1 MISLQTRLLLPLAYV
16 FATSTVFGQLLD
28 QDSPSYD
35 SVTSTALSQL
45 PELATPSTASGA
57 ATTAQFFGGASAD
70 NGLSFGNSFSSGQ
83 ALDINGEIH
92 VESAHIG
99 TTGNLYLVS
108 QVGEQ
113 LLFRDANGAYQPWDL
128 NVATLQ
134 ATTANTNLKAIEA
147 LTIVDDV
154 ALGQAGVS
162 GVTLNIFFA
171 YDTSAMPGELY
182 YSGSPLVLSIT
193 EEVVVPSDPQS
204 LTLFNAN
211 IHQQIIQADCI
222 QCHVAGGAASITRLV
237 YVGGTSSSVASLNYN
252 TLLDFV
258 QTAINASNVLI
269 SKPQG
274 ALAHGGGLRLVQ
286 GSASLNN
293 WIEFVNALQ
302 VDAGN

>member
-1 MISLQTRLLLPLAYV
+1 MISLRTRLILPLAYV
-16 FATSTVFGQLLD
+16 FAA
-28 QDSPSYD
+28 
-35 SVTSTALSQL
+35 STAIGQL

-99 TTGNLYLVS
+99 TTGNLYLVA

-134 ATTANTNLKAIEA
+134 ATTVNTNLKAVEA

-171 YDTSAMPGELY
+171 YDTSAMDHRWFYLLPRRL
-182 YSGSPLVLSIT
+182 SCLRTRRVSPCSMPISTSKLSRLIAFSAMWL
-193 EEVVVPSDPQS
+193 EGRPVS
-204 LTLFNAN
+204 LAWSTWEA
-211 IHQQIIQADCI
+211 
-222 QCHVAGGAASITRLV
+222 
-237 YVGGTSSSVASLNYN
+237 
-252 TLLDFV
+252 LLPLWP
-258 QTAINASNVLI
+258 A
-269 SKPQG
+269 
-274 ALAHGGGLRLVQ
+274 
-286 GSASLNN
+286 
-293 WIEFVNALQ
+293 
-302 VDAGN
+302 

>member
-1 MISLQTRLLLPLAYV
+1 MISLRTRLLLPLAYIL
-16 FATSTVFGQLLD
+16 ATSTAFG
-28 QDSPSYD
+28 
-35 SVTSTALSQL
+35 QL
-45 PELATPSTASGA
+45 PELATPTTASGA
-57 ATTAQFFGGASAD
+57 ITSAQFFGGASAD
-70 NGLSFGNSFSSGQ
+70 NGLSFGNSFTADQ

-92 VESAHIG
+92 VESTHVG
-99 TTGNLYLVS
+99 TTGNLYLVA

-113 LLFRDANGAYQPWDL
+113 LLFRDVNGAYQPWDL

-134 ATTANTNLKAIEA
+134 PTTANKVLTAAEA

-154 ALGQAGVS
+154 PLGQAGVS

-171 YDTSAMPGELY
+171 YDTSAAPGELY
-182 YSGSPLVLSIT
+182 YSGSPLVLSIA

-211 IHQQIIQADCI
+211 VHQQIIQGNCI
-222 QCHVAGGAASITRLV
+222 QCHVAGGEASVTRLV
-237 YVGGTSSSVASLNYN
+237 YVGGSSSTAANLNYN
-252 TLLDFV
+252 TLLDFA

-274 ALAHGGGLRLVQ
+274 SLAHGGGVRLTQ